1 MTLGS
6 SGDGVRLAGTAD
18 RAVTC
23 AGKGGTA
30 GTDDRCDAEE
40 PGRDTDAAPDRERV
54 DFAETES
61 EVTRAADATARGRAE
76 ADSVIDVLRVLE
88 TAEML
93 SASLEESNCLALT
106 LASGV
111 AVAAVS
117 LFRLDCA
124 EMFGQ

>member
-1 MTLGS
+1 
-6 SGDGVRLAGTAD
+6 
-18 RAVTC
+18 VTC

-40 PGRDTDAAPDRERV
+40 PGRDTDAPDRERV
-54 DFAETES
+54 DFAEMES

-93 SASLEESNCLALT
+93 SASLEESSCLALT
-106 LASGV
+106 LTSGV
-111 AVAAVS
+111 AVAAAS

-124 EMFGQ
+124 EMFSQ